1 MKETG
6 VKNKVCIV
14 TGSAKGLGKSFAEIL
29 LRHGAQVCVSDIDN
43 EAGMSTYEEFKT
55 AYGIKNVCYVKCDV
69 TVQKEF
75 TNLFDEAEKY
85 FQVECVDI
93 LVNNAGI
100 NTNFGW
106 RKCIEVNLMGVMI
119 GCEIAL
125 ERMRKYPKKGSVI
138 NVGSLAGLLPGG
150 GEFTAAYNLTKAAVI
165 NLTRTLA
172 NEFHYH
178 GVSNKAI
185 LLAWADTD
193 VMSFSEKMPSHLRD
207 SVRKSVDACGGL
219 MTTDYVAEGFHQLVS
234 GCDNG
239 SIMMVLKNTPYT
251 LIPDNAQ
258 SSLRQMVIKAKILGK
273 VCRKD
278 FVTEKDLKYFGI
290 FVPLIVSIIFCAS
303 LCIVFWF
310 VFSDA

>member
-1 MKETG
+1 MTETG

-273 VCRKD
+273 IFRKD
-278 FVTEKDLKYFGI
+278 FITEKDLKCLGI
-290 FVPLIVSIIFCAS
+290 FVPLIVFMIFGAT
-303 LCIVFWF
+303 LCSVFWY